1 MSEDVGWF
9 IFFECDVNSERAH
22 LSTTHTLSECCLSS
36 HTTPGQRGRGK
47 NVQWG
52 TRIVP
57 HWTFAPPSPAA
68 GGYPDFQPHPE
79 IRDFVTGTPF
89 YPVPY
94 CPNAF
99 LFRYNVKHER
109 ACPSPTYTHP
119 KTGKA
124 PNSPRALIVS
134 VARQKIKAADGVGRF
149 DFRKLYLQFLQFLE
163 SEAFLEA
170 FACLPDCALPLSL
183 AAEDCLPFA
192 LDLVFSMFTP
202 FGGSPR
208 VQTFAC
214 RG

>member
-36 HTTPGQRGRGK
+36 HTTPGQM
-47 NVQWG
+47 G
-52 TRIVP
+52 TGQKCPIRSKTRPSLDICAPKP
-57 HWTFAPPSPAA
+57 HIHSFEDGESAKFFMRAYRERSAP
-68 GGYPDFQPHPE
+68 
-79 IRDFVTGTPF
+79 
-89 YPVPY
+89 
-94 CPNAF
+94 
-99 LFRYNVKHER
+99 
-109 ACPSPTYTHP
+109 
-119 KTGKA
+119 
-124 PNSPRALIVS
+124 
-134 VARQKIKAADGVGRF
+134 KIKAADGVGRF